1 VTTVWTGLA
10 VGAVYALIALGYN
23 LVFLACGALNFAHA
37 SLVMLGVFITYWGL
51 HSVHLPFAAAVAG
64 TAAVV
69 GVVALVQE
77 RVAIRPVRT
86 MDGLLVTTVGSASII
101 AGVVQ
106 VVWGS
111 DPLNV
116 PFIGS
121 RDPLTVL
128 GGKVLLVE
136 LSLVAAAVV
145 LSVACWVALH
155 RMMLGLAFLAAS
167 EDQEASVLRG
177 LDPRQLRLLAF
188 GLSGVLAGAV
198 ACLVGPKTLAYPDL
212 GSVLALKGF
221 VALALGGFGSVL
233 GGLAGGLA
241 AGLLEAFVAAHLS
254 GAYPSIF
261 VLGLL
266 MLVLLLR
273 PAGLLG
279 QTRERVV

>member
-1 VTTVWTGLA
+1 
-10 VGAVYALIALGYN
+10 
-23 LVFLACGALNFAHA
+23 
-37 SLVMLGVFITYWGL
+37 
-51 HSVHLPFAAAVAG
+51 
-64 TAAVV
+64 
-69 GVVALVQE
+69 
-77 RVAIRPVRT
+77 
-86 MDGLLVTTVGSASII
+86 
-101 AGVVQ
+101 
-106 VVWGS
+106 
-111 DPLNV
+111 
-116 PFIGS
+116 
-121 RDPLTVL
+121 
-128 GGKVLLVE
+128 
-136 LSLVAAAVV
+136 V

-155 RMMLGLAFLAAS
+155 RTMLGLAFLAAS

-177 LDPRQLRLLAF
+177 LDPRRLRLLAF

-266 MLVLLLR
+266 MLVPLLR